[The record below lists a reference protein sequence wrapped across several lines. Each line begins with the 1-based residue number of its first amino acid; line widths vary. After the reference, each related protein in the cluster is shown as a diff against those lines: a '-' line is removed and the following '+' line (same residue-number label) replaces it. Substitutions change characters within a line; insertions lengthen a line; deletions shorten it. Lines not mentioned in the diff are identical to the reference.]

1 MGVGISTTMAVKRVV
16 DFNVRVRVKSDG
28 SGMDITNVKMSMNPF
43 EEIAIEEA
51 VRLKN
56 KGIAR

>member
-1 MGVGISTTMAVKRVV
+1 
-16 DFNVRVRVKSDG
+16 
-28 SGMDITNVKMSMNPF
+28 MDITNVKMSTNPF

>member
-1 MGVGISTTMAVKRVV
+1 MKFLLAVKRVV

-43 EEIAIEEA
+43 EETAIEEA